1 MDKKKLI
8 KSTSPDDIKGF
19 EEFIESQPNDAS
31 FLLKA
36 PQTKKEV
43 SFEYFTFLTN
53 DAYRLKKVNRL
64 VSEKLPFMRHHEQ
77 GLTLLSRQQEEV
89 DRVRKSVVTLLKSPQ
104 SSFHQSLKDIFD
116 SFFSKDEK
124 SKN

>member
-8 KSTSPDDIKGF
+8 KTTAPEDLKGF
-19 EEFIESQPNDAS
+19 EEFIDSQPSDTN
-31 FLLKA
+31 FLLKS

-53 DAYRLKKVNRL
+53 DTYRLKKINRL

-89 DRVRKSVVTLLKSPQ
+89 ERVKKSVVSLLKSPQ
-104 SSFHQSLKDIFD
+104 SSFHQSLRDIFD
-116 SFFSKDEK
+116 SFFTKEEK
-124 SKN
+124 KN

>member
-19 EEFIESQPNDAS
+19 EEFIESQPNDTS

-36 PQTKKEV
+36 PQAKKEV